1 MTLIFSASGLRGT
14 IGGRPGE
21 NLTPIDAVQWAAAWG
36 YWHYQRRGPVP
47 LVIGQDARPSGIIL
61 RPLVGQT
68 LRAFGHTVLDVGL
81 TTTPTLEMAIPHLQ
95 AQGGVILTASHNPAG
110 WNALKFLNEE
120 GEFLAP
126 EILQKIAALK
136 EEVIFPAIE
145 TPGPMS
151 FPENLL
157 THHIQRLLARP
168 EVLAEKI
175 ARLSLRI
182 VVDGINSGG
191 AIAVPALLEA
201 LGVRDIYLLNGEPNG
216 HFAHPPEPL
225 PENLTQLAEAVRTH
239 KAHLGI
245 AVDPDVDR
253 VAFFLPTG
261 EPFGEEYTLVAVA
274 DYILSRQKGPVVTNQ
289 STTLAVRK
297 VAEKHGVPFYESRV
311 GEYYVVQKMKAVG
324 AVIGGEGNGGVIWPA
339 VHYGRDALVG
349 IALFLSALAEA
360 GGDALALRAQYPSF
374 VMRKEK
380 LPLATPLPSEV
391 WPKLLEAAPE
401 ATPSLEDGLKLS
413 WPDKWIH
420 LRASATE
427 PLLRIIAEAPTT
439 EECETLIHAWKGY
452 LQAYL

>member
-36 YWHYQRRGPVP
+36 YWHYQHHGPAA

-68 LRAFGHTVLDVGL
+68 LRAFGHTVLDIGL

-95 AQGGVILTASHNPAG
+95 AQGGTILTASHNPAG
-110 WNALKFLNEE
+110 WNALKFLNEK

-126 EILQKIAALK
+126 DILQEIAALRDH
-136 EEVIFPAIE
+136 VVFPSIE
-145 TPGPMS
+145 IPGSLS

-157 THHIQRLLARP
+157 THHIQSLLSRP
-168 EVLAEKI
+168 EVQPEKI
-175 ARLSLRI
+175 ARLALRI

-201 LGVRDIYLLNGEPNG
+201 LGVRDIHLLNGEPNG

-225 PENLTQLAEAVRTH
+225 PENLAQLAEAVRTQ

-253 VAFFLPTG
+253 VAFFLPDG

-274 DYILSRQKGPVVTNQ
+274 DYILSHQKGPVVTNQ

-297 VAEKHGVPFYESRV
+297 IAEKHGVPFYESRV

-349 IALFLSALAEA
+349 IALFLSTLAEV
-360 GGDALALRAQYPSF
+360 GGDAMALRARYPSF
-374 VMRKEK
+374 IMRKEK
-380 LPLATPLPSEV
+380 LPLATPLPPDV
-391 WPKLLEAAPE
+391 WQKLLEAAPD

-427 PLLRIIAEAPTT
+427 PLLRIIAEAPTA
-439 EECETLIHAWKGY
+439 EECDALIRVWEQRLKGY
-452 LQAYL
+452 L

>member
-1 MTLIFSASGLRGT
+1 MVFPSIE
-14 IGGRPGE
+14 IPGS
-21 NLTPIDAVQWAAAWG
+21 L
-36 YWHYQRRGPVP
+36 
-47 LVIGQDARPSGIIL
+47 
-61 RPLVGQT
+61 
-68 LRAFGHTVLDVGL
+68 
-81 TTTPTLEMAIPHLQ
+81 
-95 AQGGVILTASHNPAG
+95 
-110 WNALKFLNEE
+110 
-120 GEFLAP
+120 
-126 EILQKIAALK
+126 
-136 EEVIFPAIE
+136 
-145 TPGPMS
+145 S

-157 THHIQRLLARP
+157 THHIQSLLSRP
-168 EVLAEKI
+168 EVQPEKI
-175 ARLSLRI
+175 ARLALRI

-201 LGVRDIYLLNGEPNG
+201 LGVRDIHLLNGEPNG

-225 PENLTQLAEAVRTH
+225 PENLAQLAEAVRTQ

-253 VAFFLPTG
+253 VAFFLPDG

-274 DYILSRQKGPVVTNQ
+274 DYILSHQKGPVVTNQ

-297 VAEKHGVPFYESRV
+297 IAEKHGVPFYESRV

-349 IALFLSALAEA
+349 IALFLSTLAEV
-360 GGDALALRAQYPSF
+360 GGDAMALRARYPSF
-374 VMRKEK
+374 IMRKEK
-380 LPLATPLPSEV
+380 LPLATPLPPDV
-391 WPKLLEAAPE
+391 WQKLLEAAPD

-427 PLLRIIAEAPTT
+427 PLLRIIAEAPTA
-439 EECETLIHAWKGY
+439 EECDALIRVWEQRLKGY
-452 LQAYL
+452 L